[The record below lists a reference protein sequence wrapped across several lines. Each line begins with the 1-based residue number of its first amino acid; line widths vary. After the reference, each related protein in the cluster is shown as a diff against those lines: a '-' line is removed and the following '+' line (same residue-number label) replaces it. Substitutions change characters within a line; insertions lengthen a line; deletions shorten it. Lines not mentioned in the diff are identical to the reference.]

1 MFRAGVRLRAQMS
14 IGSLSNTAR
23 QGMRSLWRP
32 FSQSLIP
39 CLLLSPLG
47 IASSVKAEG
56 LVDGS
61 PPPLPTT
68 VFETLKVPAPTGSL
82 APLNDLP
89 PVKLSALSIEQAV
102 QLSVDRNPKLKASYL
117 TFRSS
122 QDLVGAALAAWWPT
136 LDLSVGTGPYKYNQ
150 NESGSDSTEAIF
162 SSLFSGSSAFS
173 SDFSSSNLQSVS
185 GQPDGSY
192 LYSTLTFSL
201 TWDVVNP
208 TRSLD
213 IWKSKYESL
222 RDADRYTITYRD
234 LKLNVENAYVA
245 LQASNAQKLAYE
257 AIVENALYLV
267 NVTND
272 KQSFGVASGVDVAK
286 QKTNYFSDLAQ
297 LQKSVRD
304 IKVDQS
310 NLAELL
316 NVTNAEQIS
325 LSQALKP
332 LGAWSY
338 SLEETLEASIQYR
351 KIVQEMLL
359 DSYIQNVNS
368 NIEMATYLPTLQL
381 VAQLYGNQTG
391 YWTES
396 YSDFVKNPSAVL
408 TFQWTGFDGGSARM
422 RASSYQKLA
431 ESAYQTYL
439 DTVNQVKKE
448 ARSGFYQVQKG
459 KDIVLASADQ
469 VKQASKSLELQTARF
484 QLGYGSVTDLV
495 QAQQQMAQAVLDY
508 VADLRQ
514 YNQDLLTLARNTGLE
529 IDRGSLFLDA
539 VGEPLVSLRR
549 ITRL

>member
-1 MFRAGVRLRAQMS
+1 MRVLMS
-14 IGSLSNTAR
+14 FGSSRNAAPHGTRGFLHAVC
-23 QGMRSLWRP
+23 
-32 FSQSLIP
+32 QSLIP
-39 CLLLSPLG
+39 CVLLSPLVVTS
-47 IASSVKAEG
+47 AAKAQG

-61 PPPLPTT
+61 PPPLPSTI
-68 VFETLKVPAPTGSL
+68 FETLRVPAPTGSL
-82 APLNDLP
+82 APLNNLP
-89 PVKLSALSIEQAV
+89 PAKLSGLSIEQAV

-122 QDLVGAALAAWWPT
+122 QDLVGAAFAAWWPT

-150 NESGSDSTEAIF
+150 DESGSDSTEAIF

-201 TWDVVNP
+201 TWDVINP

-222 RDADRYTITYRD
+222 RDADLYTITYRD

-267 NVTND
+267 KVTED
-272 KQSFGVASGVDVAK
+272 KQGFGVASGVDVAK

-297 LQKSVRD
+297 LQKAIRD

-316 NVTNAEQIS
+316 NVKNAEQIS
-325 LSQALKP
+325 LAQTLKP

-338 SLEETLEASIQYR
+338 SLQETLEASIQYR
-351 KIVQEMLL
+351 KVVQEMLL
-359 DSYIQNVNS
+359 DSYIQDVNS
-368 NIEMATYLPTLQL
+368 NIELATYLPTLQL

-422 RASSYQKLA
+422 RSSSYQKLA
-431 ESAYQTYL
+431 ESAYQAYL

-448 ARSGFYQVQKG
+448 ARSGFYQVEKG
-459 KDIVLASADQ
+459 KDIVLSSAAQ
-469 VKQASKSLELQTARF
+469 VQQASKSLELQTARF

-508 VADLRQ
+508 VANLRQ

-529 IDRGSLFLDA
+529 IDRGALFLDA
-539 VGEPLVSLRR
+539 VGEPLASLRR

>member
-14 IGSLSNTAR
+14 IGFLSNTAR
-23 QGMRSLWRP
+23 QGMRSLCRP
-32 FSQSLIP
+32 FSRSLIR
-39 CLLLSPLG
+39 CLLLAPLAL
-47 IASSVKAEG
+47 ASSVKAEG

-61 PPPLPTT
+61 PPPLPST

-89 PVKLSALSIEQAV
+89 AVNLTGLSIEQAV

-122 QDLVGAALAAWWPT
+122 QDLVGAAFAAWWPT

-267 NVTND
+267 NVTKD

-316 NVTNAEQIS
+316 NVKNAEQIS

-422 RASSYQKLA
+422 RAGSYQKLA

-459 KDIVLASADQ
+459 KDIVLSSADQ

-529 IDRGSLFLDA
+529 IDRGSLFLEA